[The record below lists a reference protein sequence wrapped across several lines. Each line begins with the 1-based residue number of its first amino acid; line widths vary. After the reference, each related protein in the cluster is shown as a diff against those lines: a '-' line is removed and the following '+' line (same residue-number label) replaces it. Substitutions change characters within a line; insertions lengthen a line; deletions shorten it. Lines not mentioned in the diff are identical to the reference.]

1 MDKFIVDSSHFSG
14 VLRAIAWLQ
23 ENKYTGETKLVCDEE
38 EEIYVLLTSD
48 TGKTLTELSY

>member
-1 MDKFIVDSSHFSG
+1 MDKFIIDSSHFSG